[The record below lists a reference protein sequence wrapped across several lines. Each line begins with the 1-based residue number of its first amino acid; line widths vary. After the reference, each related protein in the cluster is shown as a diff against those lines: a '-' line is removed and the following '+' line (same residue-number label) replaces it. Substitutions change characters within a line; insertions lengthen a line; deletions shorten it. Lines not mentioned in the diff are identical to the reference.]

1 MIQFKK
7 GLILITISA
16 LTFGLMP
23 GAVTFCFEQGANTTI
38 IVLFRYL
45 VIILLLLPV
54 MLRTKQFWMYFK
66 LNWKKTLCLST
77 MSSVT
82 PILLFHSYQYLPT
95 SLATTIHFMYPTIVM
110 LLCLVFFHDRFS
122 KSKLLCLLLCF
133 VGIITLNAS
142 HQKVIGLGFL
152 LALCS
157 GLTWALYIVLMD
169 KYDFSGMTSEQI
181 VYMVAIG
188 DLLLIS
194 LIYGPISGT
203 LAVHMPPIG
212 WLAVVAS
219 NVFIG
224 VLGVVFF
231 SIGVR
236 YTEASTAAIA
246 STLEPVTSILVGIL
260 LMGEPCTVRMV
271 LGMAMILAAVVITT
285 VKD

>member
-1 MIQFKK
+1 
-7 GLILITISA
+7 
-16 LTFGLMP
+16 
-23 GAVTFCFEQGANTTI
+23 
-38 IVLFRYL
+38 
-45 VIILLLLPV
+45 
-54 MLRTKQFWMYFK
+54 
-66 LNWKKTLCLST
+66 

-194 LIYGPISGT
+194 NRDIELFSDD
-203 LAVHMPPIG
+203 LQLCDRSRAVHVACDEQRP
-212 WLAVVAS
+212 LALLLAQQTCKLCNIRRLTGALQTDHHDDGGRMGSIRQLRVCAAHESRQLFVDDLDDLLCRCQAFHYLCADRTGRHRGHEVLDDLIAHIRFQKRKAHLPHRKLD
-219 NVFIG
+219 VF
-224 VLGVVFF
+224 L
-231 SIGVR
+231 
-236 YTEASTAAIA
+236 TQAALIREF
-246 STLEPVTSILVGIL
+246 LWSILLFPLPAI
-260 LMGEPCTVRMV
+260 P
-271 LGMAMILAAVVITT
+271 
-285 VKD
+285 